1 MRLDLSPIVNAYQRL
16 SSRER
21 TLVGLAAAALSV
33 IIIYTMVWQP
43 IEDARVQLAKRIQVK
58 QRELVDIQLMRDAYL
73 DLKNQFELRQSIIEK
88 ADPRF
93 SLFPHIEATVSQVL
107 GGREK
112 IVSMNPQNKDLGGAY
127 REDSVELKLNGVSLQ
142 QLVDLMYHIE
152 KGAQPLRLTRL
163 QVKKRPREPSA
174 FDVTATVSM
183 LKSLDAAKS
192 PEKAPEVQPEA
203 PGAPGAPAAPVAP
216 GPPAGPEST

>member
-1 MRLDLSPIVNAYQRL
+1 VRLDLSPVVNAYQRL

-21 TLVGLAAAALSV
+21 TLVGLAASALSV
-33 IIIYTMVWQP
+33 IIVYTMVWQP
-43 IEDARVQLAKRIQVK
+43 IEDARVQLARRIQVK
-58 QRELVDIQLMRDAYL
+58 QRELIDIQLMRTAYL
-73 DLKNQFELRQSIIEK
+73 DLKNQFELRQTIIEK

-93 SLFPHIEATVSQVL
+93 SLFPHIEATVSEVL

-183 LKSLDAAKS
+183 LKSLDAAKT
-192 PEKAPEVQPEA
+192 PERAPEAEPEA
-203 PGAPGAPAAPVAP
+203 PAPPPAPG
-216 GPPAGPEST
+216 ST